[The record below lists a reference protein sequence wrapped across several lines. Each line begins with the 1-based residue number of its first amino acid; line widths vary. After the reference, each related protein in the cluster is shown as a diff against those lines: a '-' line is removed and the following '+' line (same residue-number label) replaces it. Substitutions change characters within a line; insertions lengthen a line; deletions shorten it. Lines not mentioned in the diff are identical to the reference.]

1 MHNNNRTA
9 KEPHS
14 RCEPRAWHAH
24 ILLSGAV
31 NGRCDAVSGGRSV
44 SIVAG
49 SRRWSST
56 CLTNTFSSIIIHI
69 LAQNASQSRVVSCS
83 IKSEAAALTSA
94 VSRIASRLLLD
105 TWYSRSMWSIRDG
118 ADANGTILR
127 IWAKIR
133 YLLDTI

>member
-1 MHNNNRTA
+1 M
-9 KEPHS
+9 
-14 RCEPRAWHAH
+14 
-24 ILLSGAV
+24 
-31 NGRCDAVSGGRSV
+31 RCDAVSGAKSV
-44 SIVAG
+44 CVVVG

-69 LAQNASQSRVVSCS
+69 LAQDASQSRVVSCS
-83 IKSEAAALTSA
+83 IKSEAATLTSA
-94 VSRIASRLLLD
+94 VSCIASRLLLD

-118 ADANGTILR
+118 ADANGVLLR

>member
-1 MHNNNRTA
+1 MRF
-9 KEPHS
+9 
-14 RCEPRAWHAH
+14 
-24 ILLSGAV
+24 
-31 NGRCDAVSGGRSV
+31 DAVSGAKSV
-44 SIVAG
+44 CVVVG